1 MVAVT
6 CQEWLVRGGEVLLL
20 QNMLYC
26 QAARRG
32 SGLCIVTGLNGWEAS
47 FVCAQQEDL
56 GSAGKWY
63 FCSSFVRIFRLKNQ
77 GQHRLLPAAEDT
89 ADIPEGG
96 GPGHPTSR
104 PCSPS
109 GGRTPGSLWQPA
121 HPFFF
126 CSLREVSGQWQKFL
140 LEKGLLGYM
149 QKKKS
154 AFWLLFIQKYLS
166 MSLGF
171 SVKGK
176 QTPTAPLAS
185 LHLGTLMLYKTK
197 TKT

>member
-1 MVAVT
+1 MVAIT

-20 QNMLYC
+20 QNTLYC

-77 GQHRLLPAAEDT
+77 GQHWLLPAAEDT

-149 QKKKS
+149 QKKNQ
-154 AFWLLFIQKYLS
+154 LFGCCLYRNIFQCLS
-166 MSLGF
+166 GF
-171 SVKGK
+171 
-176 QTPTAPLAS
+176 L
-185 LHLGTLMLYKTK
+185 
-197 TKT
+197 